1 MSDQK
6 AIPKEFPYQ
15 SKFVEVLGS
24 KIHYIDEGKGKP
36 ILFLHGMPASNYS
49 WRNVIPHIAKQTR
62 CIAPDLIGMGRSENP
77 DISYRVF
84 EHIHYIE
91 AFIEALNL
99 KDITLVLHGWG
110 SVIGFDYAMKH
121 ETNIQGLAFF
131 ESHIRPVE
139 YWNQHALPVQEMM
152 ASLQSLANGIDS
164 LISIPKFIHQ
174 LVYMGSMR
182 KLSAVEMNHYFSS
195 ENQSSKFKPVIQY
208 LKDYLHEVDS
218 QDVMT
223 LIAAYS
229 KKLQRSHVPKLML
242 YAVPGFNTTMDTVMW
257 AKNHFQNLTLIDL
270 GEDLHLM
277 QENQPDILGHKIASW
292 LDQL

>member
-1 MSDQK
+1 MSKQK
-6 AIPKEFPYQ
+6 TIPKEFPYQ
-15 SKFVEVLGS
+15 SKYVEVLGS
-24 KIHYIDEGKGKP
+24 KIHYIDEGEGKP

-49 WRNVIPHIAKQTR
+49 WRNVIPHIAKQGR
-62 CIAPDLIGMGRSENP
+62 CIAPDLIGMGRSDNP

-84 EHIHYIE
+84 EHIRYIE

-99 KDITLVLHGWG
+99 KEITLVLHGWG

-121 ETNIQGLAFF
+121 EENIRGLTFF

-139 YWNQHALPVQEMM
+139 YWNQHALPVQEIM
-152 ASLQSLANGIDS
+152 ASLQSLAHGIDS
-164 LISIPKFIHQ
+164 LIGLPKFIHQ

-182 KLSAVEMNHYFSS
+182 KLSAIEMNHYFSA
-195 ENQSSKFKPVIQY
+195 ENQPSKFKPVIQY

-229 KKLQRSHVPKLML
+229 KKLKQSNVPKLML
-242 YAVPGFNTTMDTVMW
+242 YAVPGFNTTMDTVIW
-257 AKNHFQNLTLIDL
+257 AKQHLPNLSMVDL
-270 GEDLHLM
+270 GEDMHLM
-277 QENQPDILGHKIASW
+277 QESQPDMLGQKIAEW
-292 LDQL
+292 VAQL

>member
-1 MSDQK
+1 MSEQK
-6 AIPKEFPYQ
+6 TIPENFPYQ
-15 SKFVEVLGS
+15 SKYVEVLGS
-24 KIHYIDEGKGKP
+24 KIHYIDEGEGKP

-49 WRNVIPHIAKQTR
+49 WRNVIPHISKQGR
-62 CIAPDLIGMGRSENP
+62 CIAPDLIGMGRSDNP

-84 EHIHYIE
+84 DHIRYVE

-99 KDITLVLHGWG
+99 KEITLVLHGWG

-121 ETNIQGLAFF
+121 ADNIRGIAFF

-139 YWNQHALPVQEMM
+139 KWSQHALPVQEVM
-152 ASLQSLANGIDS
+152 ASLQSLADGIES
-164 LISIPKFIHQ
+164 LIGLPKFIHQ

-182 KLSAVEMNHYFSS
+182 KLSNDEMNHYFSA
-195 ENQSSKFKPVIQY
+195 ENQPSKFKPVIQY

-229 KKLQRSHVPKLML
+229 KKLQQSNLPKLML
-242 YAVPGFNTTMDTVMW
+242 YAVPGFNTTMDTVVW
-257 AKNHFQNLTLIDL
+257 AKQHLPNLSLDDL

-277 QENQPDILGHKIASW
+277 QENQPELLGQKIASW
-292 LDQL
+292 VGQL